1 MEIIFRSRQHQSRI
15 RISTALLFG
24 AIFLCATSTFA
35 QARNPAPKV
44 KDTFAAAG
52 LTAKEVHE
60 ITDGVEQSAYDTP
73 DSWASELRV
82 RRVDLGSVPGMVVQG
97 TKLLCGGTGNC
108 QTWVF
113 RKAEGKW
120 VSMFGGDQAPLADS
134 FQFGPT
140 STSGVKDFTI
150 SANSSA
156 EGSHRVIYKF
166 DGKLY
171 RTK

>member
-1 MEIIFRSRQHQSRI
+1 M
-15 RISTALLFG
+15 RISGFHLFA
-24 AIFLCATSTFA
+24 AILLCATSALA
-35 QARNPAPKV
+35 QAHGLGP
-44 KDTFAAAG
+44 KDTFAAAR
-52 LTAKEVHE
+52 LSAKEVHE

-73 DSWASELRV
+73 DSWESELRV
-82 RRVDLGSVPGMVVQG
+82 KRIDLGYVSGIVVQG

-120 VSMFGGDQAPLADS
+120 VSMFGGDQAPMADS

-140 STSGVKDFTI
+140 STGGVKDFTI
-150 SANSSA
+150 TANSSA
-156 EGSHRVIYKF
+156 EAGHRVTYKF

-171 RTK
+171 RAK

>member
-1 MEIIFRSRQHQSRI
+1 M
-15 RISTALLFG
+15 RISGFFLFG
-24 AIFLCATSTFA
+24 AILLGASSTFA
-35 QARNPAPKV
+35 QARDLGP

-52 LTAKEVHE
+52 LTAKEVRE

-82 RRVDLGSVPGMVVQG
+82 RRVDLGSFPGMVVRG

-113 RKAEGKW
+113 RKAAGKW

-140 STSGVKDFTI
+140 STGGVKDFTI
-150 SANSSA
+150 TGNSSA
-156 EGSHRVIYKF
+156 EDSHRVIYKF